1 MQGRRRAP
9 PPAPHPGYNQSGSM
23 STLSD
28 EILRRRTFAIISHP
42 DAGKTTLTEKLLLF
56 GGAIQLAGEVKAR
69 GDRRRARSDWMAIER
84 ERGISVSSA
93 VMSFEH
99 EELAFNLLDT
109 PGHQDFSEDTYRT
122 LTAVD
127 SAVMVLDAARGI
139 EEQTRKLFEVCRLRD
154 VPIITFV
161 NKLDREA
168 RDPFD
173 LIDEIEQSLA
183 LDATPASWPIGMGR
197 DFLGAYDLFAD
208 ALLLFERGVHDRV
221 TEPVRCRGLDDPELA
236 RRLPKAAL
244 AKLREEVEMAKGLCP
259 TFDPRAFRE
268 GHLTPVYFGSA
279 LNNFGVRELL
289 RGVAG
294 LAPSPRPQ
302 PADPRPISPDEPEVS
317 AFVFKVQANV
327 DPQHRD
333 RVAFVRIASGRFRR
347 GMKLKN
353 VRTGRVMSVQAPVFF
368 LARERNL
375 AEEAWPGD
383 IIGIPNHGTLRI
395 GDTLTEGG
403 DIRIAGIPSFA
414 PEILRRVKLDDP
426 MKSKHLRH
434 ALGQLAEE
442 GVTRVFKPAT
452 GGDWIVGV
460 VGALQLDV
468 LTARLDAE
476 YGLATRLD
484 GAPYQAARWL
494 DADDP
499 AELARF
505 RAKNPSAS
513 ADDHDGVPV
522 FLARNA
528 WDLRTTIEEWPALR
542 FKETREQS

>member
-1 MQGRRRAP
+1 
-9 PPAPHPGYNQSGSM
+9 M
-23 STLSD
+23 SNLSD

-69 GDRRRARSDWMAIER
+69 GERRRVRSDWMAVER

-99 EELAFNLLDT
+99 GGLAFNLLDT

-127 SAVMVLDAARGI
+127 SAVMVLDAAKGI

-173 LIDEIEQSLA
+173 LLDEIEQSLA
-183 LDATPASWPIGMGR
+183 LDVTPASWPIGMGR
-197 DFLGAYDLFAD
+197 DFLGTYDLFAD

-221 TEPVRCRGLDDPELA
+221 TEPVHCNGLDDPKLL
-236 RRLPKAAL
+236 RLLPKQAL

-259 TFDPRAFRE
+259 PFDPQAYRE

-289 RGVAG
+289 AGVG
-294 LAPSPRPQ
+294 ELAPAPRPQ
-302 PADPRPISPDEPEVS
+302 PAEPRPISPEEPKV
-317 AFVFKVQANV
+317 AGFVFKVQANI

-333 RVAFVRIASGRFRR
+333 RIAFVRIASGRFQR

-353 VRTGRVMSVQAPVFF
+353 IRTGRLMSVQAPVFF

-383 IIGIPNHGTLRI
+383 IIGIPNHGSLRI
-395 GDTLTEGG
+395 GDTLTEGEAV
-403 DIRIAGIPSFA
+403 RITGIPNFA
-414 PEILRRVKLDDP
+414 PEILQRVKVEDP
-426 MKSKHLRH
+426 MRSKHLKH

-442 GVTRVFKPAT
+442 GVTRVFKPLN
-452 GGDWIVGV
+452 GSDWIVGV

-468 LTARLDAE
+468 LTARLAAE
-476 YGLATRLD
+476 YDLPTRLD
-484 GAPYQAARWL
+484 GAPFQAARWL
-494 DADDP
+494 EADDRT
-499 AELARF
+499 ELERF
-505 RAKNPSAS
+505 RNRNPSAS
-513 ADDHDGVPV
+513 AEDHDGVPV

-528 WDLRTTIEEWPALR
+528 WDLRTTIEEWPNIR

>member
-1 MQGRRRAP
+1 
-9 PPAPHPGYNQSGSM
+9 M
-23 STLSD
+23 SNLTD

-69 GDRRRARSDWMAIER
+69 GERRRVRSDWMAVER

-99 EELAFNLLDT
+99 QGLAFNLLDT

-127 SAVMVLDAARGI
+127 SAVMVLDAAKGI

-173 LIDEIEQSLA
+173 LLDEIEQSLA
-183 LDATPASWPIGMGR
+183 LDVTPASWPIGMGR
-197 DFLGAYDLFAD
+197 DFLGTYDLFAD

-221 TEPVRCRGLDDPELA
+221 TEPVRCSGLDDPKL
-236 RRLPKAAL
+236 RRLLPKEAL

-259 TFDPRAFRE
+259 PFDPQAYRE

-289 RGVAG
+289 AGVG
-294 LAPSPRPQ
+294 ELAPAPRPQ
-302 PADPRPISPDEPEVS
+302 PAEPRADLARGAARSPVSSSRCRPISTRSTATASPLCGS
-317 AFVFKVQANV
+317 
-327 DPQHRD
+327 R
-333 RVAFVRIASGRFRR
+333 SGRFQR

-353 VRTGRVMSVQAPVFF
+353 IRTGRQMSVQAPVFF

-383 IIGIPNHGTLRI
+383 IIGIPNHGSLRI
-395 GDTLTEGG
+395 GDTLTEGEAV
-403 DIRIAGIPSFA
+403 RITGIPSFA
-414 PEILRRVKLDDP
+414 PEILQRVKVEDP
-426 MKSKHLRH
+426 MKSKHLKH

-442 GVTRVFKPAT
+442 GVTRVFKPLN

-468 LTARLDAE
+468 LTARLAAE
-476 YGLATRLD
+476 YDLPTRLD

-494 DADDP
+494 DADDR
-499 AELARF
+499 AELDRF
-505 RAKNPSAS
+505 RLKNPSAS
-513 ADDHDGVPV
+513 AEDHDGVPV

-528 WDLRTTIEEWPALR
+528 WDLRTTIEEWPNIR
-542 FKETREQS
+542 FRETREQS